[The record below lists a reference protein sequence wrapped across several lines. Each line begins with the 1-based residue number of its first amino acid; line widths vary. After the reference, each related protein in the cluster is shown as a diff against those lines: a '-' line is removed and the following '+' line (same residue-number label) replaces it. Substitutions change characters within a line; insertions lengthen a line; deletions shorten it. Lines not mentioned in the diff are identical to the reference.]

1 VQTIIPIVAAVALT
15 GSMLY
20 MGVRNYRYSVLE
32 QRSQGWPVVEAIF
45 QKGEATF
52 TGPFLALFARKL
64 PKSLFGYSYTVA
76 GLRHFGFF
84 AVYRED
90 GMSALE
96 LQERLAGQKLSVRY
110 DPDFPSRSFIV
121 EREILAKPI
130 HQNPD
135 WIPASIRFTPDS

>member
-1 VQTIIPIVAAVALT
+1 MAWDDKALVQTIVAIVATVALI
-15 GSMLY
+15 GSMIY
-20 MGVRNYRYSVLE
+20 MGVRNYRYSLLK
-32 QRSQGWPVVEAIF
+32 QRSQGWPVVEAII
-45 QKGEATF
+45 QKGDATF
-52 TGPFLALFARKL
+52 SGPFLSLSAGKS

-110 DPDFPSRSFIV
+110 DPDCPSRSFIV

-130 HQNPD
+130 H
-135 WIPASIRFTPDS
+135 

>member
-64 PKSLFGYSYTVA
+64 PKSPFGYSYTVT

-90 GMSALE
+90 GISALE
-96 LQERLAGQKLSVRY
+96 LQQRLAGQKVSVRY
-110 DPDFPSRSFIV
+110 DPDCPTRSFIV
-121 EREILAKPI
+121 EREFLGKPI

-135 WIPASIRFTPDS
+135 WIPTSIRFRPDS